1 MLLLHRPSG
10 AGSGRGA
17 AGQRRRMQIPPD
29 DPRLTPLHLRREL
42 IAYGESDRTL
52 AAALRTG
59 RLERPRRG
67 AYVDGPT
74 WRTMSDEQ
82 RYAVRCRAAY
92 QQSCT
97 DVVLSH
103 SSALPFHD
111 APLWGGLDLAD
122 VHLTRVDRFS
132 GRREAGICRHRGE
145 LAEGDVVDVHGV
157 LVTSPVRATLE
168 LSTLAST
175 ESAIAVANHFLNRGD
190 FTPPAELRERYEQ
203 SMANWP
209 GSAAT
214 DLLIR
219 LADPRVESVGESR
232 TMYFLYRHHFPKP
245 VPQYEIRTR
254 GGGWSRASTSRSRNS
269 ASGSSST
276 AG

>member
-1 MLLLHRPSG
+1 
-10 AGSGRGA
+10 
-17 AGQRRRMQIPPD
+17 
-29 DPRLTPLHLRREL
+29 
-42 IAYGESDRTL
+42 
-52 AAALRTG
+52 
-59 RLERPRRG
+59 
-67 AYVDGPT
+67 
-74 WRTMSDEQ
+74 MSDEQ

-111 APLWGGLDLAD
+111 APLWGLDLAD

-157 LVTSPVRATLE
+157 LVTSPVRAILE
-168 LSTLAST
+168 VSTLAST

-190 FTPPAELRERYEQ
+190 FTPVELRERYEQ

-209 GSAAT
+209 GSVAT

-245 VPQYEIRTR
+245 VPQYEVRHAGRLVARLDFALPELGIWIEFDGRVKYERHLRPGESPADAVVREKAREQHVAELTGWRCFRIAWSDLADPARLERRLR
-254 GGGWSRASTSRSRNS
+254 GFMASVAAERARRV
-269 ASGSSST
+269 AS
-276 AG
+276 